1 VTLTP
6 AAPGLTP
13 ELRQQIE
20 RWFARRGVPQLIEG
34 YSSESAMDRRAAPLI
49 SLWLLFGT
57 VKDWGT
63 RPDWPFQ
70 VNAAGIAGTLAW
82 MGVAWLVISR
92 LRHRPMLIRP
102 STFDLADILSIA
114 VLPAIP
120 AALIDADAWEAVR
133 AFLGALTGVGVI
145 YVIIG
150 FGMIEIGSWA
160 IERLWVQVTHIVEL
174 LARTLPVLLILVVFL
189 LFAAELWEAAH
200 AMSWAELGVV
210 LLLLLLVALLLVV
223 ITFKGQL
230 TAMEHRDD
238 DEGVLADAAGTP
250 AAPLVDTC
258 DGDVVPTPPLTWL
271 ERSNVAL
278 LVAIPQ
284 LLQAIAV
291 GVVVMAFLVVLGLIA
306 IPTSVQEAWMGAP
319 PRVLL
324 GMTLLDE
331 ARVLSEEM
339 IVVSAVLGGIVGLYF
354 SGLGITDATYRSEG
368 FDREVAGVRQILA
381 ARALYLDALE
391 AGGPRATEEP
401 RQPDAAS

>member
-1 VTLTP
+1 VTATSP
-6 AAPGLTP
+6 ATGLTP

-49 SLWLLFGT
+49 SLWLIFGT
-57 VKDWGT
+57 IKDWGT
-63 RPDWPFQ
+63 RPDWPIQ
-70 VNAAGIAGTLAW
+70 LNVAGIAATFAW
-82 MGVAWLVISR
+82 MGVTWLAISR

-102 STFDLADILSIA
+102 STFDLADILMIA
-114 VLPAIP
+114 LLPAIP

-150 FGMIEIGSWA
+150 FGMIEIGAWA

-174 LARTLPVLLILVVFL
+174 VARTLPVLLILVIFL

-200 AMSWAELGVV
+200 VMSWAELGLV
-210 LLLLLLVALLLVV
+210 LLLLLVVALLLVV
-223 ITFKGQL
+223 ISFRGQL
-230 TAMEHRDD
+230 IALETREDD
-238 DEGVLADAAGTP
+238 DGVLADAAGTP
-250 AAPLVDTC
+250 AAPLIETC

-291 GVVVMAFLVVLGLIA
+291 GVAVMAFLVIFSLIA

-319 PRVLL
+319 PRVVL

-331 ARVLSEEM
+331 VRVVSEEM
-339 IVVSAVLGGIVGLYF
+339 IVVATVLGGIVGLYF

-368 FDREVAGVRQILA
+368 FDREVAGVREILA

-391 AGGPRATEEP
+391 ASESRPG
-401 RQPDAAS
+401 

>member
-1 VTLTP
+1 VTATSP
-6 AAPGLTP
+6 ATGLTP

-49 SLWLLFGT
+49 SLWLIFGT
-57 VKDWGT
+57 IKDWGT
-63 RPDWPFQ
+63 RPDWPIQ
-70 VNAAGIAGTLAW
+70 LNVAGIAATFAW
-82 MGVAWLVISR
+82 MGVTWLAISR

-102 STFDLADILSIA
+102 STFDLADILMIA
-114 VLPAIP
+114 LLPAIP

-150 FGMIEIGSWA
+150 FGMIEIGAWA
-160 IERLWVQVTHIVEL
+160 IERLWVQVTHILEL
-174 LARTLPVLLILVVFL
+174 VARTLPVLLILVIFL

-200 AMSWAELGVV
+200 VMSWAELGLV
-210 LLLLLLVALLLVV
+210 LLLLLVVALLLVV
-223 ITFKGQL
+223 ISFRGQL
-230 TAMEHRDD
+230 IALETREDD
-238 DEGVLADAAGTP
+238 DGVLADAAGTP
-250 AAPLVDTC
+250 AAPLIETC

-284 LLQAIAV
+284 LLQATAV
-291 GVVVMAFLVVLGLIA
+291 GVAVMAFLVIFSLIA

-319 PRVLL
+319 PRVVL

-331 ARVLSEEM
+331 VRVVSEEM
-339 IVVSAVLGGIVGLYF
+339 IVVATVLGGIVGLYF
-354 SGLGITDATYRSEG
+354 SGLGIADATYRSEG
-368 FDREVAGVRQILA
+368 FDREVAGVREILA

-391 AGGPRATEEP
+391 ASESRPG
-401 RQPDAAS
+401 

>member
-1 VTLTP
+1 
-6 AAPGLTP
+6 
-13 ELRQQIE
+13 
-20 RWFARRGVPQLIEG
+20 LI
-34 YSSESAMDRRAAPLI
+34 
-49 SLWLLFGT
+49 FGT
-57 VKDWGT
+57 IKDWGT
-63 RPDWPFQ
+63 RPDWPIQ
-70 VNAAGIAGTLAW
+70 LNVAGIAATFAW
-82 MGVAWLVISR
+82 MGVTWLAISR

-102 STFDLADILSIA
+102 STFDLADILMIA
-114 VLPAIP
+114 LLPAIP

-150 FGMIEIGSWA
+150 FGMIEIGAWA

-174 LARTLPVLLILVVFL
+174 VARTLPVLLILVIFL

-200 AMSWAELGVV
+200 VMSWAELGLV
-210 LLLLLLVALLLVV
+210 LLLLLVVALLLVV
-223 ITFKGQL
+223 ISFRGQL
-230 TAMEHRDD
+230 IALETREDD
-238 DEGVLADAAGTP
+238 DGVLADAAGTP
-250 AAPLVDTC
+250 AAPLIETC

-284 LLQAIAV
+284 LLQATAV
-291 GVVVMAFLVVLGLIA
+291 GVAVMAFLVIFSLIA

-319 PRVLL
+319 PRVVL

-331 ARVLSEEM
+331 VRVVSEEM
-339 IVVSAVLGGIVGLYF
+339 IVVATVLGGIVGLYF

-368 FDREVAGVRQILA
+368 FDREVAGVREILA

-391 AGGPRATEEP
+391 ASESRPG
-401 RQPDAAS
+401 